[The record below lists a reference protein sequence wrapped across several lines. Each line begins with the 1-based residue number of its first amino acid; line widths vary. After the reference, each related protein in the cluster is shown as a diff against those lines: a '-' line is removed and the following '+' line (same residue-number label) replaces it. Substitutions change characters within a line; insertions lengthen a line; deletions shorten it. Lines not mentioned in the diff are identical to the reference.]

1 MGNEI
6 STAAGAVATTATGIA
21 AGVTFGQVDALNNAT
36 KECAKFTGN
45 QFMNST
51 VRHVGETVGTG
62 VAVAGT
68 AVAAG
73 VTFGQVDALNNA
85 VVVTAQHTAKSGIKA
100 GGKLVEV
107 GDGVLNGVPVVG
119 HIKGGIHYACGD
131 KDGGD
136 QAMKAASRTTGVL
149 GGGAVGIL
157 GGPAGMIAGGVAGG
171 AAMDGITTGVE
182 SAVKGKYTPS
192 GQIASWTNLVNAD
205 NPQAVVGGIVQVVM
219 TPVGDAF
226 AGRGV
231 GKVIKKGQDI
241 KAETYYREGPQMFR
255 TDAQMQDFFNA
266 NKGVWPNPVLSLA
279 EILGNLSSNLNLFL
293 KTQLKGNVKN
303 QLKKAIDD
311 AIDEVRRQTASDFN
325 TFFFLVVKHIAKAAV
340 DPKATKAK
348 LEKCQ
353 EFKEQVH
360 EIYKNCDWDVLGY
373 HPM

>member
-1 MGNEI
+1 MSLMI
-6 STAAGAVATTATGIA
+6 
-21 AGVTFGQVDALNNAT
+21 
-36 KECAKFTGN
+36 
-45 QFMNST
+45 
-51 VRHVGETVGTG
+51 
-62 VAVAGT
+62 
-68 AVAAG
+68 
-73 VTFGQVDALNNA
+73 
-85 VVVTAQHTAKSGIKA
+85 
-100 GGKLVEV
+100 
-107 GDGVLNGVPVVG
+107 GVPGVG

-131 KDGGD
+131 KAGGD

-149 GGGAVGIL
+149 GGAAVGIL
-157 GGPAGMIAGGVAGG
+157 GGPAGIIAGGVAGG

-219 TPVGDAF
+219 TPVGDAI

-231 GKVIKKGQDI
+231 GKVIKKGQNI